1 MVKNNSSKNNWDETK
16 KRWKNELGCM
26 LWASSCV
33 VTRDGT
39 CYYVDNEEENIREQM
54 NSEKEFIIVE
64 ISKAISDKILKVA
77 IDKKMV
83 EEYCSVGNYNY

>member
-1 MVKNNSSKNNWDETK
+1 MEKNNSSNNNWDETK

-39 CYYVDNEEENIREQM
+39 YYYVDNEEDNIKEQL
-54 NSEKEFIIVE
+54 NSEKEFIEVE
-64 ISKAISDKILKVA
+64 LTKIISNRITRVKILKEQ
-77 IDKKMV
+77 V
-83 EEYCSVGNYNY
+83 EEYYSI